1 MSIQLVTGFSTGQYC
16 TVGILE
22 SQNLSHGRYG
32 NSDQLSC
39 RTVQ

>member
-1 MSIQLVTGFSTGQYC
+1 MSIALVTGFTKGQYC

-22 SQNLSHGRYG
+22 FQTLSFGRYG
-32 NSDQLSC
+32 NRDQPSC